1 MVTAPQVC
9 CIGNR
14 SNNYLDIFLVQI
26 NAVDIQ
32 RKLIKLASHFF
43 NPRNDFFT
51 LQTNKPTR
59 RENTEKGAKKG
70 RERANNFLFKEGGSA
85 GFIISVAHEVQSLPR
100 S

>member
-9 CIGNR
+9 RIGNR
-14 SNNYLDIFLVQI
+14 RNNYLDIFLVQI

-43 NPRNDFFT
+43 FYLTNDFFT

-59 RENTEKGAKKG
+59 REKTEKGAKKG
-70 RERANNFLFKEGGSA
+70 RESKQFPL
-85 GFIISVAHEVQSLPR
+85 
-100 S
+100 